1 MELACQEFSIKISGL
16 VKKTVRVLFLSALFL
31 SQNVAVTYA
40 SPLSHFDEALLKQEQ
55 EGVANSDNKS
65 FEILTPKDRKE
76 FENLLKEALGI
87 SLYEKKEKVSPKVLI
102 HKWKTKTNKNILRV
116 YATSFGKPGN
126 KGESGHFKD
135 GSKVR
140 WGIVAVALPDP
151 SAIGK
156 WVEVR
161 RIKGNGKKSRWVKM
175 KVKDLGPW
183 FRNDPYWKKKSK
195 KPRAVRYFKKGKQRF
210 DGRVV
215 VNPAGIDITP
225 WGWQKL
231 GISRTQSYN
240 HSQHVEWRFA
250 G

>member
-1 MELACQEFSIKISGL
+1 MKIYTSIK
-16 VKKTVRVLFLSALFL
+16 KTLEITLLSALFL
-31 SQNVAVTYA
+31 NLTPTVVS
-40 SPLSHFDEALLKQEQ
+40 SDSLSHLDEALSKQRQ
-55 EGVANSDNKS
+55 KGIVKDDNQN
-65 FEILTPKDRKE
+65 FEILTPKDRSE
-76 FENLLKEALGI
+76 FEKLLKKALGVSLFEEKEEVPAEVLKYKWNII
-87 SLYEKKEKVSPKVLI
+87 SD
-102 HKWKTKTNKNILRV
+102 KNISRV

-126 KGESGHFKD
+126 KGESKHFKD

-140 WGIVAVALPDP
+140 WGIIAVALPDP

-161 RIKGNGKKSRWVKM
+161 RVDGDGKRSRWVKM

-183 FRNDPYWKKKSK
+183 FRDDPYWKKISN
-195 KPRAVRYFKKGKQRF
+195 KPRAVNYFKKGKRRF

-231 GISRTQSYN
+231 GIPGKKSYN